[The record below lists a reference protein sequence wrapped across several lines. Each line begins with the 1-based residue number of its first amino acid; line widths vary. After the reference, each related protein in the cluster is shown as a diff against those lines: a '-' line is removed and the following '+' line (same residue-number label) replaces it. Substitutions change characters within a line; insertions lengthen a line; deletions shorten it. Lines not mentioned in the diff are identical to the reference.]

1 MLVLKGK
8 ATASRAKSGTSQLF
22 TWRRLAREGRLSGE
36 AVIPAPDIRR
46 HALRIV
52 LIKPSLSSLFA
63 GERLEMVDITRKGI
77 GIDVDPDGIHRI
89 TLK

>member
-1 MLVLKGK
+1 MSFIVNSQGSNEAGGRLLL
-8 ATASRAKSGTSQLF
+8 TAQLF
-22 TWRRLAREGRLSGE
+22 LHRIFEGN
-36 AVIPAPDIRR
+36 
-46 HALRIV
+46 ALRIV

-63 GERLEMVDITRKGI
+63 GEHLEMVDITRKGI

>member
-1 MLVLKGK
+1 MKGERLLL
-8 ATASRAKSGTSQLF
+8 TVQLF
-22 TWRRLAREGRLSGE
+22 LHRIFEGS
-36 AVIPAPDIRR
+36 
-46 HALRIV
+46 ALRIV